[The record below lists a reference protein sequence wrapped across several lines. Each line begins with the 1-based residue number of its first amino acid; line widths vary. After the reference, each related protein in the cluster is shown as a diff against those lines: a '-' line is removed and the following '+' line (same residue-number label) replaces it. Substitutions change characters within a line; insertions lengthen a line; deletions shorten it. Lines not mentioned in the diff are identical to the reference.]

1 MKDGSHKTSAAL
13 APLDSSRLCSK
24 LNVKVPPKTKFAKR
38 ISFDASIDVLL
49 RAPAGGKGARE
60 SFDADDRR
68 FKELQATFNAAMSKP
83 SLDLDPS
90 RAKQT
95 GLQPLAPRL
104 IKTCPLPAGMV
115 GGPTSPGGMRSGVAG
130 MSRKFTGKFSVLPSI
145 STAVAGNKSGP
156 SSPAAPSPGNG
167 HSPSKGEVYCPRTL
181 EEVESVLPSEYFEL
195 KQMMELHMELKSQMS
210 SNRAKLQELKDVEE
224 DDSGVLGLLR
234 EQASHVVSM
243 MKDVLARLEG
253 YPEEL
258 WAMYG
263 TVEAY
268 EGGLAEDTNST
279 ALLELYSQLLVHVQA
294 FLNATAAEATE

>member
-1 MKDGSHKTSAAL
+1 MKDGSQKTSAAL
-13 APLDSSRLCSK
+13 APLDTSRLCAK
-24 LNVKVPPKTKFAKR
+24 LNAKVPPKTKFAKR
-38 ISFDASIDVLL
+38 ISLDASIDVLL
-49 RAPAGGKGARE
+49 RTPGGNKGSRE
-60 SFDADDRR
+60 SFEADDRR
-68 FKELQATFNAAMSKP
+68 FKALQASFNAAMSRP
-83 SLDLDPS
+83 HLDLDPS

-104 IKTCPLPAGMV
+104 IKTSPLPAGVV
-115 GGPTSPGGMRSGVAG
+115 GGPSSPGGLGTR
-130 MSRKFTGKFSVLPSI
+130 KFSVLPNI
-145 STAVAGNKSGP
+145 STAAAGNNKSGP
-156 SSPAAPSPGNG
+156 ASPVAPSPGAS
-167 HSPSKGEVYCPRTL
+167 SPSKGESYCPRTL
-181 EEVESVLPSEYFEL
+181 EEVEAVLPPEYFEL

-210 SNRAKLQELKDVEE
+210 SNRAKLQELKDV
-224 DDSGVLGLLR
+224 DDDESGVLGLLR

-268 EGGLAEDTNST
+268 EGGLAEDSTST

-294 FLNATAAEATE
+294 FLNATATETTETE

>member
-13 APLDSSRLCSK
+13 APLDSSRLCTK
-24 LNVKVPPKTKFAKR
+24 LNVKVPPKTRFSKR
-38 ISFDASIDVLL
+38 ISLDASIDVLL

-104 IKTCPLPAGMV
+104 IKTSPLPAGMV
-115 GGPTSPGGMRSGVAG
+115 GGPTSPGGMGSGG

-145 STAVAGNKSGP
+145 STAVAGNRSGP
-156 SSPAAPSPGNG
+156 SSPAAPSAAN
-167 HSPSKGEVYCPRTL
+167 SPSKGETYCPRTL
-181 EEVESVLPSEYFEL
+181 DEVESVLPSEYFEL

-210 SNRAKLQELKDVEE
+210 SNRAKLQELKDVE
-224 DDSGVLGLLR
+224 DDESGVLGLLR

-243 MKDVLARLEG
+243 MKDVLVRLEG

-294 FLNATAAEATE
+294 FLNATATVPTE